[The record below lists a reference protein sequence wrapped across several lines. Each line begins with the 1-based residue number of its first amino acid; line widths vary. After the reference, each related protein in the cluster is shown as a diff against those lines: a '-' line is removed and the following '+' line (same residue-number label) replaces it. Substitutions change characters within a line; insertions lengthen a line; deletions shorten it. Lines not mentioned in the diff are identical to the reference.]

1 MNQYRDAVISSEQ
14 MIILKKFDEAANYLY
29 PILQNA
35 PRAHGVLR
43 NKILDAMLEQA
54 ALFIQA
60 GKSGQKSRLY
70 MCDAG
75 LANLRYLLRFA
86 THHKRQLLTP
96 KQHQVALVH
105 ISECGAMLNAWI
117 KKVK

>member
-1 MNQYRDAVISSEQ
+1 MSEQYRDAIISSEQ
-14 MIILKKFDEAANYLY
+14 MHIIKRFDVVVNYLY

-43 NKILDAMLEQA
+43 NKILE
-54 ALFIQA
+54 ALFEQVDLFIKA
-60 GKSGQKSRLY
+60 GKSNQRSKLF

-86 THHKRQLLTP
+86 ASPKRKL
-96 KQHQVALVH
+96 
-105 ISECGAMLNAWI
+105 ISKSSIRSHLF
-117 KKVK
+117 K

>member
-43 NKILDAMLEQA
+43 NKILDAILEQA
-54 ALFIQA
+54 AQLIEQTA
-60 GKSGQKSRLY
+60 IR
-70 MCDAG
+70 
-75 LANLRYLLRFA
+75 
-86 THHKRQLLTP
+86 HKL
-96 KQHQVALVH
+96 
-105 ISECGAMLNAWI
+105 GI
-117 KKVK
+117 KKSKRFK

>member
-14 MIILKKFDEAANYLY
+14 MKKKKKFDEVANYLY

-43 NKILDAMLEQA
+43 NKILDAILEQA

-86 THHKRQLLTP
+86 THHKRQLLSP

-105 ISECGAMLNAWI
+105 ISECGAMLNARL
-117 KKVK
+117 KQVK